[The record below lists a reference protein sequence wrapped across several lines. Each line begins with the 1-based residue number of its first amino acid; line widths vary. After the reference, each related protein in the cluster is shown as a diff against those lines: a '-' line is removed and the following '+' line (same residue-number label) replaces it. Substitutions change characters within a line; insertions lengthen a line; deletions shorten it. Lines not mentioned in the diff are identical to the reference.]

1 MSLAYLAVFIAVIG
15 HASSEFVAVY
25 SGIGGAE
32 VSVWRFM
39 IGSIGLVIGALCI
52 PEARNL
58 FEPLRHDGLRLLIL
72 SIFGV
77 SIPYLIYH
85 VALDY
90 ASVTQI
96 ATLVTISPIFMGLL
110 NLVLNHIPFTLPKI
124 ITGICALL
132 GVTFLITDGYLERL
146 AGSADSLTGILLVI
160 CSSVAIS
167 AYTVLAKPLINRYG
181 AIRITTVSTVIGAAG
196 LWLLVGFFWHNWV
209 NPFNLFD
216 KTSRESWSIVTIGL
230 WNTAITQLLWLG
242 GLAKVPDM
250 TRGSYL
256 FFLKPV
262 IAAALAYFILTQP
275 VTTLQLMAIIVICG
289 SVLIELFW
297 PYLIKSVKNSAS

>member
-110 NLVLNHIPFTLPKI
+110 NLALNHIPFTLPKI

-167 AYTVLAKPLINRYG
+167 AYAVLAKTIDQSLRCYPYYNCQHSHWCR
-181 AIRITTVSTVIGAAG
+181 RIVATG
-196 LWLLVGFFWHNWV
+196 
-209 NPFNLFD
+209 
-216 KTSRESWSIVTIGL
+216 R
-230 WNTAITQLLWLG
+230 
-242 GLAKVPDM
+242 
-250 TRGSYL
+250 
-256 FFLKPV
+256 FFL
-262 IAAALAYFILTQP
+262 AQLGQP
-275 VTTLQLMAIIVICG
+275 VKFIR
-289 SVLIELFW
+289 
-297 PYLIKSVKNSAS
+297 KNAA